1 MKNFYVLIGVCLLLG
16 NISAQQMP
24 VYSQYFINGFMI
36 NPAIA
41 GSDGTLKFQ
50 VSARDYVIGFNE
62 GPKTFTASA
71 NGRILRQRATVR
83 NGKLFSQSGKVGM
96 GGLIFS
102 DNNGLVNR
110 TGLQYTYAYHIDLLG
125 SQLSLGLS
133 ASLSQ
138 TRIDA
143 NKLDFDNPDEPLIK
157 DGLKN
162 RTYVP
167 DASLGVFYRKQEY
180 YAGLTVSN
188 LFQRSIHFGTFD
200 YHYVMH
206 RHYYL
211 LGGTSF
217 NVGED
222 TYLATSIL
230 LKATS
235 NKLFQGEL
243 STRFSFM
250 DNFWL
255 AATYRTPQIAALMI
269 GVRAEKVYVAYAYEY
284 NFSGIRTFSFG
295 AHEICVVYRIGDTE
309 RRYPWLIRY

>member
-1 MKNFYVLIGVCLLLG
+1 MKIIYTLIGLLLLLG
-16 NISAQQMP
+16 DIYSQQMP
-24 VYSQYFINGFMI
+24 VYSQYFINGFVI
-36 NPAIA
+36 NPAMA
-41 GSDGTLKFQ
+41 GSDGTFKFQ
-50 VSARDYVIGFNE
+50 LSARDYVIGFVD
-62 GPKTFTASA
+62 GPKTFTASG
-71 NGRILRQRATVR
+71 NGRLLRQSAGVR
-83 NGKLFSQSGKVGM
+83 NGKATSRSGNVGM
-96 GGLIFS
+96 GGMIYS
-102 DNNGLVNR
+102 DCNGLINR
-110 TGLQYTYAYHIDLLG
+110 TGVQYTYAYHIDLSG

-143 NKLDFDNPDEPLIK
+143 RKLDFNEPEPLLK
-157 DGLKN
+157 DGFN
-162 RTYVP
+162 NTTYVP
-167 DASLGVFYRKQEY
+167 DASLGVLYRIQDY

-200 YHYVMH
+200 YHYVMY

-217 NVGED
+217 NVGQNA
-222 TYLATSIL
+222 YIATSLL

-243 STRFSFM
+243 STRFSLM

-269 GVRAEKVYVAYAYEY
+269 GIRAEKVFVAYAYEY
-284 NFSGIRTFSFG
+284 NFGAIRTFSFG
-295 AHEICVVYRIGDTE
+295 AHELCLVYRIGDSE
-309 RRYPWLIRY
+309 RRYPWMIRY